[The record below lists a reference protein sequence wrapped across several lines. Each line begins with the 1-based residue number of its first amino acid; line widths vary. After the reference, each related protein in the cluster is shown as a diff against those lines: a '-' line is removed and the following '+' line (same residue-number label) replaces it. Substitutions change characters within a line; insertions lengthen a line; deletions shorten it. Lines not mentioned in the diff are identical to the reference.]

1 VLSLAEDPKNI
12 KDPYARRDVILKQ
25 RKQQHRDHLQDIYNK
40 THKAVKDP
48 IDKREEKIK
57 LTV

>member
-1 VLSLAEDPKNI
+1 MAKDHKDI
-12 KDPYARRDVILKQ
+12 QDPYARRDAIMEE
-25 RKQQHRDHLQDIYNK
+25 RRQQHRDHIQDVYNK
-40 THKAVKDP
+40 THKVVKDV